1 MRSVQDP
8 AVAVSDV
15 RIGRQGIYDRTR
27 RLVSYELLFRDHSGL
42 AQFADGDRATSQVIN
57 ATFGD
62 FGIERIAGGLPLF
75 INLTRA
81 FLVGDLPLPCGPELV
96 VLEVLEEVPV
106 DDELLEHLRGL
117 RAQGYRLAADDFLGE
132 QHRLPLLP
140 LMDYVKIDVQA
151 AGAALPD
158 LVRLV
163 RREAPHA
170 RLVVERV
177 EDEAMFT
184 ACADL
189 GADLFQ
195 GYVLQRPVLL
205 SAAAL
210 SPTQVV
216 CLRLAAALT
225 TGEASAVDVEPLVA
239 ADPGLTV
246 RVLRTANSAASGTGG
261 SVRSLR
267 QALVLLGPK
276 ALSSWVL
283 LMLLGGVSTVRSED
297 VTAVLARAH
306 ACADLCRE
314 VSPGSTDVAYTVG
327 LLSGVCEVLGLDAT
341 ELVASTG
348 VDEEAAR
355 ALLDRVGPCGRVLTA
370 VESHEH
376 DDPDGVR
383 DTGLSL
389 FAVSRAYLD
398 ALGEAMRTVTALTD

>member
-1 MRSVQDP
+1 VT
-8 AVAVSDV
+8 VSDV

-42 AQFADGDRATSQVIN
+42 AQFGDGDRATSQVIN

-62 FGIERIAGGLPLF
+62 FGVERIAGGLPLF
-75 INLTRA
+75 INLTRG
-81 FLVGDLPLPCGPELV
+81 FLVGELPLPCGPELV

-106 DDELLEHLRGL
+106 DDELLSHLRRL
-117 RAQGYRLAADDFLGE
+117 RSQGYRLAADDFLGE
-132 QHRLPLLP
+132 QHRLSLLP

-151 AGAALPD
+151 AGAALSD
-158 LVRLV
+158 LIQLV

-177 EDEAMFT
+177 EDEATFT
-184 ACADL
+184 ACVEL

-205 SAAAL
+205 SASAL
-210 SPTQVV
+210 SPSQVV
-216 CLRLAAALT
+216 CMRLAAALT
-225 TGEASAVDVEPLVA
+225 AGDAAAVDVEPLVA

-246 RVLRTANSAASGTGG
+246 RVLRTANSAASGTVGT
-261 SVRSLR
+261 VRSLR

-283 LMLLGGVSTVRSED
+283 LMLLGGVSTARPED
-297 VTAVLARAH
+297 VTAVLTRAH
-306 ACADLCRE
+306 ACAALCRD
-314 VSPGSTDVAYTVG
+314 VDAGRTDVAYTVG
-327 LLSGVCEVLGLDAT
+327 LLSGVCDVLGLDAT
-341 ELVASTG
+341 ELVATTG
-348 VDEEAAR
+348 VDDEAAR
-355 ALLDRVGPCGRVLTA
+355 ALLDRVGPCGRVLSA
-370 VESHEH
+370 VVAHER
-376 DDPDGVR
+376 DDADGVR

-398 ALGEAMRTVTALTD
+398 ALGEAMRTVSTLVD